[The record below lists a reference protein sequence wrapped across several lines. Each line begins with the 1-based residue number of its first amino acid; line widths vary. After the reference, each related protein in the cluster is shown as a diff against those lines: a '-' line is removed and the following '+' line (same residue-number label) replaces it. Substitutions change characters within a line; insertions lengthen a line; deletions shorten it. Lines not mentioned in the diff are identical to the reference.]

1 MKIIDLYAL
10 IFILTLSPMLAA
22 EVIGRPVSYQAN
34 GVSLQGYLVSP
45 SGSQDKMPA
54 VLVVHEWWGHNQYA
68 RRRAE
73 MLAELGYVALALDMY
88 GEGKVASHPDDAKK
102 FMQEALSDPGALTD
116 RFLAALA
123 FVRSLDNVDTSNI
136 AAIGYCFGGGVVL
149 NMARMGIDLKGVVS
163 FHGSLVTNSA
173 AEKDAVNSEVLV
185 FHGAND
191 AFITQQQ
198 LAQFEQK
205 MKSVNASYQVIVY
218 EGVEHSFTN
227 PEADMFAEKFS
238 MPLSYDEEADTDSW
252 EKMQLFFKR
261 IFR

>member
-1 MKIIDLYAL
+1 
-10 IFILTLSPMLAA
+10 
-22 EVIGRPVSYQAN
+22 
-34 GVSLQGYLVSP
+34 
-45 SGSQDKMPA
+45 
-54 VLVVHEWWGHNQYA
+54 
-68 RRRAE
+68 
-73 MLAELGYVALALDMY
+73 
-88 GEGKVASHPDDAKK
+88 
-102 FMQEALSDPGALTD
+102 MQEALSDPGALTD